1 MTTSAGPAV
10 LAALLSIF
18 AASGAAAQPAQPA
31 EADAPSIRRWLDV
44 QHLLLAGRYRR
55 ITTSDDETAANG
67 LQWRGQVRTRFLVD
81 RAARLSVHL
90 GAFTGNGFT
99 SGWDNT
105 GIGTGSPSGAFS
117 VKQLFLAV
125 EPVAGLS
132 AEVGSLYV
140 NRGETSEILSYD
152 NDAYLMGER
161 VQWRPS
167 RGPVTA
173 VAATSGYIG
182 DLEMPNVFHR
192 FRHLDEWNYGQLLVE
207 GRLTPSVEISA
218 DYTYED
224 ARDWLREGVRIALP
238 ERAWLV
244 RAIRAEAYQRVS
256 EEKGAGF
263 NLAADL
269 RITGRFDVSG
279 GFDHVDSH
287 YESFRGFGPL
297 NADRFETG
305 SRVYDMGTYRLTPEL
320 SIGWFH
326 DVSVATDYPHENHQR
341 FEILATLNPT
351 ETLRRLGVF

>member
-1 MTTSAGPAV
+1 MTSSARRV
-10 LAALLSIF
+10 FLALLLLIF
-18 AASGAAAQPAQPA
+18 STSGAAAQTA

-55 ITTSDDETAANG
+55 ITASDDETIANG
-67 LQWRGQVRTRFLVD
+67 VQWRGQVRARFLID
-81 RAARLSVHL
+81 PAARLSVHA

-105 GIGTGSPSGAFS
+105 GIGTGSPSGAFA
-117 VKQLFLAV
+117 VKQLFLEV
-125 EPVAGLS
+125 EPGLGVGVQ
-132 AEVGSLYV
+132 AGSLYI

-167 RGPVTA
+167 SGPVTA
-173 VAATSGYIG
+173 LTATSGYIG

-207 GRLTPSVEISA
+207 ARLTPSVEISA

-224 ARDWLREGVRIALP
+224 TRDWVREGVRIALP
-238 ERAWLV
+238 ERSRVV

-256 EEKGAGF
+256 DEKGMGV

-269 RITGRFDVSG
+269 RVTARFDVTG
-279 GFDHVDSH
+279 GFDHVDRH
-287 YESFRGFGPL
+287 YESVRGFGPL

-305 SRVYDMGTYRLTPEL
+305 SRVYDMGTYRLTPDL
-320 SIGWFH
+320 SVGWFH
-326 DVSVATDYPHENHQR
+326 DVSVATGYPHENHQR
-341 FEILATLNPT
+341 FEVLATINPT
-351 ETLRRLGVF
+351 ATLRRMGVF